1 MNFEKNFKKIYIYLL
16 FTILAFICRYY
27 LFDGRN
33 SWGDEWHSLYVADPN
48 ITNEL
53 TLQRFYGDKGDT
65 FLTEFYPSLYLFI
78 LKYYFMIFGYTDDN
92 GRWLSIIFGTIT
104 IPLAMYLAELLN
116 NSKKYYFIGFLL
128 TFNLFLTWQSLE
140 IRAHS
145 IFIAFTLLNIIL
157 FYKLLDKKN
166 IISCVAYYLI
176 SVFLLTIWP
185 ITGAVFF
192 GKTIYLVKDY
202 LIKRKIEIKIFIIF
216 GLIVITYIFLNID
229 YLKFNLAREYHYT
242 SLYKSF
248 FINYHFRSFF
258 GSIILGG
265 VFLIIFS
272 YVLFKNLKEII
283 FSNPR
288 ENILIYIVLSSYFL
302 TLSYTLLRA
311 SIMSP
316 KYVLFILPLIIVWI
330 GIKIDTINI
339 KNDSKKIQ
347 IFLVSL
353 SFVFFLFNINNSPID
368 RPPTK
373 KVLDELIKHDVRY
386 IVTTES
392 DVFNNYLKTKTMVV
406 KNKITILGKDDVIP
420 KNIKKFWLIC
430 LNNARFE
437 VGDIGLLANKPKPK
451 ERCLSYAPLDKNFIE
466 RLPIINNTQD
476 YLIRKFINND
486 N

>member
-1 MNFEKNFKKIYIYLL
+1 MFLKKVL
-16 FTILAFICRYY
+16 
-27 LFDGRN
+27 
-33 SWGDEWHSLYVADPN
+33 
-48 ITNEL
+48 
-53 TLQRFYGDKGDT
+53 
-65 FLTEFYPSLYLFI
+65 
-78 LKYYFMIFGYTDDN
+78 
-92 GRWLSIIFGTIT
+92 
-104 IPLAMYLAELLN
+104 
-116 NSKKYYFIGFLL
+116 FLL
-128 TFNLFLTWQSLE
+128 GNRKRKLPVL
-140 IRAHS
+140 
-145 IFIAFTLLNIIL
+145 IIL
-157 FYKLLDKKN
+157 FIFSSFLD
-166 IISCVAYYLI
+166 VLG
-176 SVFLLTIWP
+176 V
-185 ITGAVFF
+185 
-192 GKTIYLVKDY
+192 
-202 LIKRKIEIKIFIIF
+202 
-216 GLIVITYIFLNID
+216 GLIIPYM
-229 YLKFNLAREYHYT
+229 
-242 SLYKSF
+242 SF
-248 FINYHFRSFF
+248 VVSPELLSENRLFM
-258 GSIILGG
+258 
-265 VFLIIFS
+265 VFSDF
-272 YVLFKNLKEII
+272 VDNK
-283 FSNPR
+283 

-302 TLSYTLLRA
+302 TLSYTLMRA

-330 GIKIDTINI
+330 AIKIDTINI

-476 YLIRKFINND
+476 YLIRKFKKK
-486 N
+486 

>member
-1 MNFEKNFKKIYIYLL
+1 M
-16 FTILAFICRYY
+16 
-27 LFDGRN
+27 
-33 SWGDEWHSLYVADPN
+33 
-48 ITNEL
+48 
-53 TLQRFYGDKGDT
+53 
-65 FLTEFYPSLYLFI
+65 
-78 LKYYFMIFGYTDDN
+78 
-92 GRWLSIIFGTIT
+92 
-104 IPLAMYLAELLN
+104 
-116 NSKKYYFIGFLL
+116 
-128 TFNLFLTWQSLE
+128 FN
-140 IRAHS
+140 
-145 IFIAFTLLNIIL
+145 
-157 FYKLLDKKN
+157 
-166 IISCVAYYLI
+166 V
-176 SVFLLTIWP
+176 
-185 ITGAVFF
+185 
-192 GKTIYLVKDY
+192 
-202 LIKRKIEIKIFIIF
+202 
-216 GLIVITYIFLNID
+216 
-229 YLKFNLAREYHYT
+229 AREFHYT

-406 KNKITILGKDDVIP
+406 KNKITILKKDDVIP

-451 ERCLSYAPLDKNFIE
+451 ERCLSYVPLDKNFIE